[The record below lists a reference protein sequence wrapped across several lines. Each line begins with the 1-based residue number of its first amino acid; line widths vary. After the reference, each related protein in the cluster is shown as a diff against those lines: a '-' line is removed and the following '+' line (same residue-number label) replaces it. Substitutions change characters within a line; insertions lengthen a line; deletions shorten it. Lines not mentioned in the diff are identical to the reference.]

1 MLPGVAAGGLKAAC
15 HSSPPPAAAAAAC
28 LLHNATP
35 VRAQFCTSSRLHMWD
50 PLIINQKYING
61 ALEVLV
67 LHNARLFSQF
77 CTLQFYLKQYC
88 SVRFLGASLAP
99 FYLYNSQN
107 TSREPRKIMKVYVC
121 SVSSKLH
128 KRQ

>member
-50 PLIINQKYING
+50 PLIISQKYING
-61 ALEVLV
+61 AVEVLV
-67 LHNARLFSQF
+67 LHNARLYMVLAR
-77 CTLQFYLKQYC
+77 TTYAW
-88 SVRFLGASLAP
+88 FLIPILPTGPHPLD
-99 FYLYNSQN
+99 L
-107 TSREPRKIMKVYVC
+107 
-121 SVSSKLH
+121 
-128 KRQ
+128 

>member
-50 PLIINQKYING
+50 PLIISQKYING

-77 CTLQFYLKQYC
+77 CTLPLNLKL
-88 SVRFLGASLAP
+88 FLGQIFRGFSGPILSL
-99 FYLYNSQN
+99 
-107 TSREPRKIMKVYVC
+107 
-121 SVSSKLH
+121 
-128 KRQ
+128 